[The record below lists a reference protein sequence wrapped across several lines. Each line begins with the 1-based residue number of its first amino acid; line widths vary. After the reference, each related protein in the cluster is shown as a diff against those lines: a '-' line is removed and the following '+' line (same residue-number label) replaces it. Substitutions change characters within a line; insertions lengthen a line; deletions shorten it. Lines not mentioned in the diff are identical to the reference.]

1 MAKQFKVSMGPRSH
15 IPLAQTPFE
24 EGHARFVPESGELYI
39 DAMVRGAQQRVRVGQ
54 LETIAKQKPE
64 DMAEGDT
71 WLEEVE

>member
-1 MAKQFKVSMGPRSH
+1 MAKQFKISMGPRSH
-15 IPLAQTPFE
+15 IPLEQTAFD

-39 DAMVRGAQQRVRVGQ
+39 AAIVGETEKRVRVGQ
-54 LETIAKQKPE
+54 RETVAKQQPV